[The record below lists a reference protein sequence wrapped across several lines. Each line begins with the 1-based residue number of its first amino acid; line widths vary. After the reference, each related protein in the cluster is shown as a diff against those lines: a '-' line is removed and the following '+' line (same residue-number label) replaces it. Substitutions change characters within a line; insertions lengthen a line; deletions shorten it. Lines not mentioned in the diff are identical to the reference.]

1 MIDLTVTAR
10 QDGTEDAD
18 GMRLGELERTLAAI
32 RRNGGTD
39 DTMLD
44 VRTNREHRIR
54 SVTAL
59 DLDDE
64 SADGNLLPPVVE
76 PTFPPPAE

>member
-1 MIDLTVTAR
+1 MTLNLTVTAR
-10 QDGTEDAD
+10 QDGTGEAD
-18 GMRLGELERTLAAI
+18 GMRLAELERTLAAI

-54 SVTAL
+54 TVTAV
-59 DLDDE
+59 DLDDDPQPQQRVDDDT
-64 SADGNLLPPVVE
+64 SL
-76 PTFPPPAE
+76 